1 MHADRRAL
9 SGDGVALSDL
19 VTGEAVVLELRL
31 ARLAS
36 RAVALALD
44 LLVQFF
50 LFFVGALAFGLI
62 GPSLDATLFA
72 ALWIGWTV
80 AILFGYPVTFETLTR
95 GRSLGKMALGLRV
108 VRDDGGP
115 IRFRHA
121 LMRGL
126 GGMVDFYAT
135 SGSAALITSLANSRG
150 KRLGDLMAGT
160 VVLRERMP
168 LQGGPVAQMPPWLAG
183 WAGTLDVS
191 RIPDDLALAVRQ
203 FLARV
208 PQLDAG
214 VRASMGGRLVQ
225 AVQQAT
231 GSYPPPGVLP
241 GDYLSAVLAERRR
254 RELVR
259 MNPAAVGQPHWGSVP
274 PPAWGA
280 PAQPRAPLPPVA
292 PSPRPTVP
300 PPSERGDVDGFH
312 VPG

>member
-1 MHADRRAL
+1 M
-9 SGDGVALSDL
+9 SDL

-36 RAVALALD
+36 RAVALAIDLTVQ
-44 LLVQFF
+44 LLV
-50 LFFVGALAFGLI
+50 FFVGALGFGLL
-62 GPSLDATLFA
+62 GPSLDSALFA
-72 ALWIGWTV
+72 AVSIVWTV
-80 AILFGYPVTFETLTR
+80 TILFGYPVTFETLTR

-126 GGMVDFYAT
+126 GGIVDFYTT
-135 SGSAALITSLANSRG
+135 SGSAALITSLVNSRG

-183 WAGTLDVS
+183 WAATLDVS

-214 VRASMGGRLVQ
+214 VRSSMGGRLVQ

-259 MNPAAVGQPHWGSVP
+259 MNPAAVGQPHWGSGPPAAWGTPAAPAPYAPQASYRRPATAP
-274 PPAWGA
+274 PP
-280 PAQPRAPLPPVA
+280 PPKSGDDFIA
-292 PSPRPTVP
+292 PS
-300 PPSERGDVDGFH
+300 
-312 VPG
+312 